1 MVLSEKSDRQ
11 FWNEHSVDG
20 SPQTPLH
27 NGKGVAFYGE
37 NIIKDIVFYK
47 YLSDSFRYKSKL
59 VAHTVKCSD

>member
-1 MVLSEKSDRQ
+1 MYSSEKSDRQ

-37 NIIKDIVFYK
+37 NIEDIDFYK
-47 YLSDSFRYKSKL
+47 YLSDNFRYKSKL
-59 VAHTVKCSD
+59 VAHTPQCSD